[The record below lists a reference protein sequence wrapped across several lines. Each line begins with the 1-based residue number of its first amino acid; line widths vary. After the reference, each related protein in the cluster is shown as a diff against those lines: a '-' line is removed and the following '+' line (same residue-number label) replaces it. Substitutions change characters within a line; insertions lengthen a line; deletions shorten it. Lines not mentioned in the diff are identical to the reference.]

1 MEILLL
7 HPGGLGD
14 VILSLPAIRLLRN
27 SFPSVRLTIAGNID
41 HLAPIVSGY
50 AERVLSLSTL
60 PLHHVYAQ
68 EELPQADLCFWK
80 SFDRIVSWTGSGDS
94 EFVAKLNEVHAHA
107 CIAPWRPEPGER
119 RHVARLFADS
129 LGLSVPPEEGLTP
142 ARILLSSA
150 TRKEGGRWLAG
161 HGWNGRE
168 PLAAL
173 HPGAGSLAKR
183 WPSARFV
190 ALARELAVQERRK
203 VLIIEGPAEPGLAR
217 QIAQELPVPGVIRV
231 EMVALDLLA
240 AIVET
245 CSVFVGNDSGLAHL
259 AAALQVPS
267 VVLFGPTLPQHWAPI
282 GPNVAVLRHADQ
294 CEACTRS
301 RGRHACLENIQVE
314 EVVQRIGMALAAPRS
329 FARKAPGR

>member
-1 MEILLL
+1 VEILLL

-14 VILSLPAIRLLRN
+14 VILSLPAIGLLRN
-27 SFPSVRLTIAGNID
+27 SFPSARLTIAGNID

-60 PLHHVYAQ
+60 PLHHLYAGG
-68 EELPQADLCFWK
+68 ELPQADLRFWK
-80 SFDRIVSWTGSGDS
+80 SFDRIVSWTGSGHS
-94 EFVAKLNEVHAHA
+94 EFVAKLNEVHGSA
-107 CIAPWRPEPGER
+107 CIAPWRPEPDER

-129 LGLSVPPEEGLTP
+129 LDLSVPPEEGLTP
-142 ARILLSSA
+142 ARILLDSA

-173 HPGAGSLAKR
+173 HPGAGSQAKR
-183 WPSARFV
+183 WPPARFV
-190 ALARELAVQERRK
+190 ALTRQLIVQERRK
-203 VLIIEGPAEPGLAR
+203 VLIIEGPAEPGLA
-217 QIAQELPVPGVIRV
+217 QQVAQELPAPEVIRV

-240 AIVET
+240 PILER
-245 CSVFVGNDSGLAHL
+245 CSIFVGNDSGLAHL

-267 VVLFGPTLPQHWAPI
+267 VVLFGPTLPQHWAPL

-294 CEACTRS
+294 CAACTRS
-301 RGRHACLENIQVE
+301 RGPHTCLEHIQVE
-314 EVVQRIGMALAAPRS
+314 EVMQRIGMESAAPRS
-329 FARKAPGR
+329 FVHIAPGR